1 MFVKLN
7 QMLPPSVKSDPSVQS
22 EVAQKQSPCIL
33 LGCKPHW
40 VHIWKREP
48 YIKYSPPSKAL
59 VPSPATSPAYIQGQD
74 PLPQFQDPPFSI
86 PKAC

>member
-7 QMLPPSVKSDPSVQS
+7 QMLLPGVKSDPRVQS
-22 EVAQKQSPCIL
+22 EVAQEQSPRTL
-33 LGCKPHW
+33 LGCKPHRA
-40 VHIWKREP
+40 HIWKTEP
-48 YIKYSPPSKAL
+48 DIKYRPPSKAL